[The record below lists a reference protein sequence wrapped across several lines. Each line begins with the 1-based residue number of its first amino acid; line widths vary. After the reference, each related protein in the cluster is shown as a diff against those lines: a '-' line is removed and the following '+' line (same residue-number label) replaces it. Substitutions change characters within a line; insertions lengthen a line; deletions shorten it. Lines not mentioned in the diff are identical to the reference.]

1 MITNIRIPTKHKAPK
16 MSKATTGNLETD
28 ENNGHT
34 HTKKNHIKL
43 HIKREIVLKC

>member
-16 MSKATTGNLETD
+16 MSKATMGNLETD

-34 HTKKNHIKL
+34 QKKKNHIKL
-43 HIKREIVLKC
+43 HIKREIVLKY